1 MKRLKPYDIVL
12 LAPPLWRSSLR
23 QIACHVVAIDA
34 CEAALEPINP
44 DDLERLPVALPDM
57 FMTFTHGGSLVALK
71 GDLIV
76 KSALASGSDARTTPD
91 VRFRVTDG
99 VHTPAVSAQLP
110 LCAPVGL
117 RRVSA
122 AGEKQREQFH
132 SQTIQLTPDRLQ
144 LEPLT
149 ERVDIGDALEV
160 ELSLPGSE
168 RPVRGIANVVDAGVD
183 GITVEYRNISRPER
197 GRLVTFIF
205 NCHREALR
213 LYKAEQRLYR

>member
-23 QIACHVVAIDA
+23 QIACHVVAVDA
-34 CEAALEPINP
+34 SEAALEPIAP
-44 DDLERLPVALPDM
+44 DDLDRLPVALPDM

-76 KSALASGSDARTTPD
+76 KSQLAGGDRETRD

-99 VHTPAVSAQLP
+99 VHTPAQSARLP
-110 LCAPVGL
+110 LCAPVAV
-117 RRVSA
+117 RRIGES
-122 AGEKQREQFH
+122 GEKQAEPALT
-132 SQTIQLTPDRLQ
+132 QTVQITPDRLL
-144 LEPLT
+144 LEPMST
-149 ERVDIGDALEV
+149 EVDLGDAFEI

-168 RPVRGIANVVDAGVD
+168 RPVRGIADVIDAGYD
-183 GITVEYRNISRPER
+183 GITVEYRSISRAER
-197 GRLVTFIF
+197 ARLVTFIF

-213 LYKAEQRLYR
+213 LYKAEQRLHR

>member
-23 QIACHVVAIDA
+23 QIACHVVAVDA
-34 CEAALEPINP
+34 SEAALEPINP
-44 DDLERLPVALPDM
+44 VDVDRLPVALPDM

-76 KSALASGSDARTTPD
+76 KSQLMGGDRETPD

-99 VHTPAVSAQLP
+99 VHSPARSAQLP
-110 LCAPVGL
+110 LCAPVAV
-117 RRVSA
+117 RPVSEP
-122 AGEKQREQFH
+122 GEQRKEAMH
-132 SQTIQLTPDRLQ
+132 AQTIQITPDRLL
-144 LEPLT
+144 LEPMT
-149 ERVDIGDALEV
+149 PEVAVGDDVEV
-160 ELSLPGSE
+160 ELALPGSE
-168 RPVRGIANVVDAGVD
+168 RPIRGVASVVDSSFDGV
-183 GITVEYRNISRPER
+183 TVEFTHIARAER

-213 LYKAEQRLYR
+213 LYRAEQRLA